1 MKPAPSLFL
10 ALVCFASSASA
21 APSVRIAQGD
31 LIGTSRD
38 GVAAFRAIPYAAAP
52 IGSLRWKA
60 PAAPKSWRGI
70 RSATAFGP
78 VCPQP
83 PVDWAG
89 HDLDHTSEDCLTLNI
104 WTPNSASSARLPVMV
119 WFHGG
124 GYTAGAGSQDTY
136 EGTKLARRG
145 VVIVTVNYRL
155 GALGFLAHPALTA
168 ESPLHS
174 SGNYGLLDQIA
185 ALKWVRANIARFGG
199 NPHNVTIFGQ
209 SAGGGSAMLLT
220 VSPLA
225 RGLFHKA
232 IFESGS
238 ALNLPSARD
247 GEGPRLRE
255 AEQAGL
261 ALASR
266 LHADGLAALR
276 ALPASAFLGRD
287 VPGISRS
294 PIIDGTIVP
303 SDISSAYRARRDAG
317 VPVLL
322 GWNSNEAL
330 RFMGKITRDSYVA
343 NLKSRGPLGA
353 DFLRIYPADND
364 AEAAQAAVDLAS
376 DSEFG
381 WRSWSIAEA
390 RRTKTSPALFLYQ
403 FDNPP
408 PGPDGSRTKGA
419 IHSDELRYVW
429 GNDDPEGKW
438 PAADKDLEAR
448 IQQYWV
454 NFARTGDPNGPGL
467 MHWSPYRAGRTA
479 LWFVDGR
486 AKADHVLRDENLRA
500 MDQAL
505 HEAAH

>member
-1 MKPAPSLFL
+1 MKASASLFL
-10 ALVCFASSASA
+10 ILACAATPAWA
-21 APSVRIAQGD
+21 APSVRIAQGM
-31 LIGTSRD
+31 LAGTSRD
-38 GVAAFRAIPYAAAP
+38 GVTAFRAIPYAAPPVGA
-52 IGSLRWKA
+52 LRWKA
-60 PAAPKSWRGI
+60 PAAPQAWHGVRD
-70 RSATAFGP
+70 ATAFGP

-89 HDLDHTSEDCLTLNI
+89 HDLDRTSEDCLTLNV
-104 WTPNSASSARLPVMV
+104 WTPNTTPSARLPVMV

-124 GYTAGAGSQDTY
+124 GYTAGAGSQSTY

-199 NPHNVTIFGQ
+199 NPGNVTIFGQ

-220 VSPLA
+220 ISPLA

-238 ALNLPSARD
+238 ALRLPNAHD

-255 AEQAGL
+255 AEEAGV
-261 ALASR
+261 ALATR
-266 LHADGLAALR
+266 LHADDLAALR
-276 ALPASAFLGRD
+276 ALPASTFLGRD

-294 PIIDGTIVP
+294 PIIDGVVVP
-303 SDISSAYRARRDAG
+303 SDVSSAYRTRRDAG

-322 GWNSNEAL
+322 GWNSNEAG
-330 RFMGKITRDSYVA
+330 RFLGKVTRDTYMA
-343 NLKSRGPLGA
+343 GLKSRGSLGA
-353 DFLRIYPADND
+353 DFLRIYPAGDD
-364 AEAAQAAVDLAS
+364 AEANRAAVDLAS

-390 RRTKTSPALFLYQ
+390 RSASSSPPLFVYQ

-408 PGPDGSRTKGA
+408 PGPDGTRTKGA

-438 PAADKDLEAR
+438 PAADNDLEAA
-448 IQQYWV
+448 IQLYWV
-454 NFARTGDPNGPGL
+454 NFARTGDPNGAGL
-467 MHWSPYRAGRTA
+467 VRWPPYRAGRTT
-479 LWFVDGR
+479 LWFVDGK
-486 AKADHVLRDENLRA
+486 AKAGGVLREAQLRA
-500 MDQAL
+500 MDEAL
-505 HEAAH
+505 RQSVH